1 MVIAAFF
8 VCHWVLAVFFQSFF
22 HHRYGAHRMF
32 TMSRGWERFFYL
44 AAYVTQGSSFLDP
57 RGYGILHRLH
67 HAFSDGA
74 RDPHSPQNHP
84 NVWAMMWATKYEYDR
99 YAHHGE
105 LPEARFLGGL
115 PSWPAL
121 DRIGQSWAS
130 RVAFMGLYVWFYA
143 AFATAWWQF
152 LLLPVH
158 FMMGPVHGA
167 IVNWCGHRY
176 GYRNFSLADQSRNSL
191 IVDLVCA
198 GELYQNNHHKY
209 SMSPDFAARWFEF
222 DTTYAVMRVFAWLG
236 IIEFGAHTQRMRLTE
251 RAIAR
256 AGEAGVAQAC
266 ATMPSI
272 DDSPVVAMVDEPVAT
287 SDL

>member
-1 MVIAAFF
+1 MAIAAFF
-8 VCHWVLAVFFQSFF
+8 ASHWLLAVFFQSFF

-32 TMSRGWERFFYL
+32 SMSRAWERFFYL
-44 AAYVTQGSSFLDP
+44 GAYVVQGSSFLDP

-74 RDPHSPQNHP
+74 RDPHSPENHT
-84 NVWAMMWATKYEYDR
+84 NVWSMMWATKREYDR

-105 LPEARFLGGL
+105 QPEPRFMGGL
-115 PSWPAL
+115 PSWPAV

-130 RVAFMGLYVWFYA
+130 RFVFMGLYTAFYVT
-143 AFATAWWQF
+143 FATAWWQY

-158 FMMGPVHGA
+158 FIMGPVHGA

-176 GYRNFSLADQSRNSL
+176 GYRNFALPDKSRNSL
-191 IVDLVCA
+191 VVDMLCV

-209 SMSPDFAARWFEF
+209 PMSPDFAARWFEF
-222 DTTYAVMRVFAWLG
+222 DPTFAVMRVLAWLG
-236 IIEFGAHTQRMRLTE
+236 IIEFGAHVQRMRLTE

-256 AGEAGVAQAC
+256 AGEAGAPQAC
-266 ATMPSI
+266 EAVQPEESAGLS
-272 DDSPVVAMVDEPVAT
+272 DDAVPVTE
-287 SDL
+287 LG